1 MANTNNLKM
10 RWKND
15 LGRAIGEQDVL
26 KLRSRLRQIRD
37 RQNEKF
43 RNYEMIEKKEKKYT
57 FF

>member
-1 MANTNNLKM
+1 M